1 MAKMVCPHPTM
12 RWPKHGGGGNKRRK
26 RPEEMFQRA
35 VARYLDLALP
45 EDAVWFHPPNGGARS
60 KAAAGIFKAMGVKA
74 GVPDLIVIYQG
85 QVVAIEL
92 KAPGGTLSKAQ
103 KAMHERLMLAGALVY
118 TATRIEEVEGFLR
131 ATVPLKATTGAR
143 AA

>member
-1 MAKMVCPHPTM
+1 MS
-12 RWPKHGGGGNKRRK
+12 RQ
-26 RPEEMFQRA
+26 RPEYELQVA
-35 VARYLDLALP
+35 VVDFLQLALP
-45 EDAVWFHPPNGGARS
+45 DDAVFFHVPNGGYRNKSEAAR
-60 KAAAGIFKAMGVKA
+60 FKRMGTVA
-74 GVPDLIVIYQG
+74 GVPDILVIYRG

-103 KAMHERLMLAGALVY
+103 KAMHERLTLAGALVY

-131 ATVPLKATTGAR
+131 ATVPLRATTGAR